1 MIEEMTVEE
10 IQAHLKWRE
19 AEQIRSI
26 DQSIRTMRGN
36 LAELERK
43 RAELAGESTPK
54 VEEPTQEKR
63 TRTPSKPI
71 AELEAK
77 VLAVLGNVGRG
88 SGEIAAAAEL
98 TTAEARRGLDSLLVK
113 GTIIRDGEKRGT
125 TYRLAKVAAE
135 PAEPEHAPAPEIDPF
150 A

>member
-10 IQAHLKWRE
+10 IKAHLKHRE
-19 AEQIRSI
+19 AEEIRSI
-26 DQSIRTMRGN
+26 DQSIRAMRGN
-36 LAELERK
+36 LDALERK
-43 RAELAGESTPK
+43 RAELVGESTPK

-63 TRTPSKPI
+63 NRTPSKPI

-77 VLAVLGNVGRG
+77 VLAALDNVGRG

-98 TTAEARRGLDSLLVK
+98 TTAEARRGLDALLVK
-113 GTIIRDGEKRGT
+113 GTVLREGEKRGT
-125 TYRLAKVAAE
+125 TYRLA
-135 PAEPEHAPAPEIDPF
+135 EIDPF